1 MDNPIYKTVAF
12 TIEQSQDEWLS
23 EQSKTRMLNKSIII
37 REAIELLKTSKPL
50 VEIEQI
56 ISGLQIPLGGVRG
69 LNEVLSFFINTPSI
83 TIKSLI
89 IVTGLERDDVKSLIS
104 RLVEKGALEKNY
116 SYYVKTLMFTN
127 WLKERLA

>member
-1 MDNPIYKTVAF
+1 MDNPVYKTVAF

-23 EQSKTRMLNKSIII
+23 EQAKTRMLNKSIII

-56 ISGLQIPLGGVRG
+56 ISGLQIPLGGAEN
-69 LNEVLSFFINTPSI
+69 LNEVLNFFVTTPSI
-83 TIKSLI
+83 TIKSLML
-89 IVTGLERDDVKSLIS
+89 VTGLERDDVKSLIS
-104 RLVEKGALEKNY
+104 RLVEKGALGKRY

-127 WLKERLA
+127 WLRKRLA